1 MVLVIEAAAEED
13 EDQYWAREMATSLTI
28 ATAFL
33 IEAAAEADDTVTPIS
48 GEERLRMVMDEIVDI
63 VAIARSTS
71 SQWIRM
77 MA

>member
-1 MVLVIEAAAEED
+1 
-13 EDQYWAREMATSLTI
+13 MATSLTI